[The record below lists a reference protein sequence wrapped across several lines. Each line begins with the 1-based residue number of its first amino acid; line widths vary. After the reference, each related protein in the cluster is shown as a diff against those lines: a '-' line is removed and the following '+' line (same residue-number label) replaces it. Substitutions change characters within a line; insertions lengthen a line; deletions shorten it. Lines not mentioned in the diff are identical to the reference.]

1 MAVLTIRNGAFVPG
15 TTQNILTT
23 ASAQSSNVVANTTSI
38 VRISCQQDTY
48 IEIGNATPTA
58 TANSMIILGGSTEFF
73 SVQPGESIVSVLKVG
88 DPGIVSIT
96 QLTGY

>member
-1 MAVLTIRNGAFVPG
+1 MSVLTIRNGAFVPG
-15 TTQNILTT
+15 LTQNILTT
-23 ASAQSSNVVANTTSI
+23 SVAQSSNVVGNTTSI

-48 IEIGNATPTA
+48 IELGSSPTA
-58 TANSMIILGGSTEFF
+58 SINSMIILSGSTEFLA
-73 SVQPGESIVSVLKVG
+73 VQPGTTIISVLKVG